1 MKTLYFFPLVL
12 VALALTNCTDKSKET
27 QEPQR
32 IKIEQPSSATTAQP
46 VQIPMHG
53 TKDNSSSGLT
63 SFKIK
68 EEMKQEIQENA
79 REKNAIAE

>member
-1 MKTLYFFPLVL
+1 MKTQYFFPLVL
-12 VALALTNCTDKSKET
+12 VAVALSSCTDKSKET

-32 IKIEQPSSATTAQP
+32 IKLEQPAPTTTAQP

-53 TKDNSSSGLT
+53 TKENSSSGLT

-68 EEMKQEIQENA
+68 EEMKQEMQENA
-79 REKNAIAE
+79 KEKNAIEE